1 MSLSDVKIPADSSD
15 NQTTNARSAL
25 PPVEFYVSRGTSANL
40 LSIKDRQ
47 GPQNRLPTAAYRIY
61 FLPQAFAPTS
71 TGTTATVNKTGLSSP
86 QSRLAG
92 QKVATLV
99 TTISA
104 PGQGTVLPYSDSVNF
119 GQSGYYYCVGVNRS
133 NVEAPPENMVPAP

>member
-1 MSLSDVKIPADSSD
+1 MSLADVKIPADSSD

-25 PPVEFYVSRGTSANL
+25 PPVEFSVSKGTTANL
-40 LSIKDRQ
+40 LSIRDRQ
-47 GPQNRLPTAAYRIY
+47 GPQNRLPTAAYRVY
-61 FLPQAFAPTS
+61 FLPQVFSPPS
-71 TGTTATVNKTGLSSP
+71 TGTTSTVSKTGLASSAA
-86 QSRLAG
+86 RLAG

-104 PGQGTVLPYSDSVNF
+104 PGQGTVLPYSDTVNF